1 MPEKIPP
8 LKVVL
13 ISTYELGRQPFGLA
27 SPAAWLR
34 REGFLVD
41 CADCAIDPLPA
52 EAIREADIV
61 GFYVPMHT
69 ATRLGAQLLH
79 RVKDINPTTHICFYG
94 LYAPMNENFL
104 RRLGVDTILGGEFEE
119 GLLSICQRLWE
130 EKTAPTPPNGSHSG
144 QVEALISLN
153 RQQFVVPDRSSLP
166 SLSRYAQLCCDHCSP
181 KVTGY
186 VEATRGCKYLC
197 RHCPVVPVY
206 NGRFRVVQ
214 KEVALA
220 DIRQQVEAG
229 AQHIT
234 FGDPDFLNGPGH
246 VLPIVK
252 ALHQEFSDLSY
263 DVTIKVEH
271 LLRYRHHLPLL
282 RDTGCVLVTTAVE
295 SVDNRVL
302 QLLDKGHTREDF
314 IRVAGRFD
322 ETGLALNPTFVP
334 FTPWITLEGYRDL
347 LALLNDLSLAEN
359 VSPVQ
364 LAIRL
369 LIPQGSRLL
378 ELPETRRF
386 IGPFDEEL
394 LSYQWEHPD
403 PVMDRLQQKVM
414 ALVGSTVMREK
425 KRREIFTKI
434 WDTVNEMLGSAEP
447 LPKPRNPISRAA
459 IPYLNEPWY
468 C

>member
-1 MPEKIPP
+1 MPEKFPP

-34 REGFLVD
+34 REAFVVS
-41 CADCAIDPLPA
+41 CADCAIDPLPV
-52 EAIREADIV
+52 EAIREADVV

-69 ATRLGAQLLH
+69 ATRLSVQLLH
-79 RVKDINPTTHICFYG
+79 RTKEINPAAHICFYG
-94 LYAPMNENFL
+94 LYAPMNEHFL
-104 RRLGVDTILGGEFEE
+104 RRLGADTILGGEFEE
-119 GLLSICQRLWE
+119 GLVSVCQRLRE
-130 EKTAPTPPNGSHSG
+130 EKSAPASSNGSRLG
-144 QVEALISLN
+144 QVEPLISLE
-153 RQQFVVPDRSSLP
+153 RQQFIIPERSSLP
-166 SLSRYAQLCCDHCSP
+166 ELSRYAQLCCQNRPP
-181 KVTGY
+181 KITGY
-186 VEATRGCKYLC
+186 VEATRGCKHLC

-214 KEVALA
+214 REVVLA

-229 AQHIT
+229 ARHIT

-252 ALHQEFSDLSY
+252 ALHQEFPALGY

-271 LLRYRHHLPLL
+271 LLKFREHLPLL
-282 RDTGCVLVTTAVE
+282 RDTGCVLVTTAAE

-302 QLLDKGHTREDF
+302 QLLDKGHTRQDF
-314 IRVAGRFD
+314 IRAAGIFD
-322 ETGLALNPTFVP
+322 EIGLALNPTFVP
-334 FTPWITLEGYRDL
+334 FTPWITREGYRDL
-347 LALLNDLSLAEN
+347 LALLNDLNLAEN

-369 LIPQGSRLL
+369 LIPQGSKLL
-378 ELPETRRF
+378 ELPEARRF
-386 IGPFDEEL
+386 IGSFNEEL
-394 LSYQWEHPD
+394 LTYEWKHPD
-403 PVMDRLQQKVM
+403 PMVDRLQQKVM
-414 ALVGSTVMREK
+414 ALVGSNAMREK
-425 KRREIFTKI
+425 KRRDIFVKI
-434 WDTVNEMLGSAEP
+434 WNIVNEMPGSAAP
-447 LPKPRNPISRAA
+447 LPKPRNTISRAA